1 MVKNSLKNRLYLGL
15 GLLSLLIIMLWITG
29 TYFVYDLSSRS
40 EAMLHE
46 NYQSVESSK
55 YLTQSLDE
63 MKNMQAIFFFG
74 NRESYSDTLYDST
87 HANFMTY
94 LEALENNVT
103 EPGEDDLIQILKTS
117 YISFNN
123 LFKSCIAR
131 DSTISSQIY
140 FDQILPLHREVRN
153 NIVKVSEM
161 NMTAIRYK
169 QNILRSN
176 AYRAFIFMSLIGTIS
191 FFIAAMFIIKFPK
204 TIIDPV
210 NDLMNGAREISNRNY
225 KYQTV
230 IRKDDELGE
239 LARAFNIMSLRLNEF
254 EHSNFS
260 RILFEKKR
268 IDTIINSMTDG
279 IIGLNQDMEIIFSNT
294 HACNLLGIPL
304 ENLIG
309 VSTMKLSL
317 SNVLVQQIMSDLNL
331 SDIKSGEAMPIKIS
345 KSGRNYYYS
354 REFLKVEDVSSGDLT
369 TLNAGFVIIL
379 KNITHFLELDQAK
392 TNFISTISHELK
404 TPLSSIRLNL
414 KLLEDD
420 RIGSMNSE
428 QREIVRVLKSESAR
442 MLTITTELLDMA
454 QVESGN
460 IMLDIQSVLPTSIID
475 YVRES
480 IINQAVLLGVSV
492 DFKIPQGLPQVE
504 ADITKSAWVL
514 LNMANNALRYS
525 DSGGSVSITVSH
537 MKEEVIFKVEDTG
550 RGIEEKYLEKIFDKY
565 FKVPGSSEDG
575 SGLGLSISKEFIIRQ
590 NGKIWAESHPGKGS
604 RFYFSL
610 PVSKRVLL

>member
-1 MVKNSLKNRLYLGL
+1 MIKNSLKNRLYLGL
-15 GLLSLLIIMLWITG
+15 GILSLLIIMLWITG

-63 MKNMQAIFFFG
+63 LKNMQTVFFFG
-74 NRESYSDTLYDST
+74 NRESFSDTLYNST
-87 HANFMTY
+87 HANFLTY
-94 LEALENNVT
+94 LEAIENNIT
-103 EPGEDDLIQILKTS
+103 EPGEYELIEILKSS
-117 YISFNN
+117 YSSYNN
-123 LFKSCIAR
+123 LFKTCLSH
-131 DSTISSQIY
+131 DSSPTSQIY
-140 FDQILPLHREVRN
+140 FDQILPSAREVRN
-153 NIVKVSEM
+153 NIVRVSEM

-169 QNILRSN
+169 QNMLRSN
-176 AYRAFIFMSLIGTIS
+176 AYRAFIIMSLIGTIS
-191 FFIAAMFIIKFPK
+191 FLIAAMFILRFPK
-204 TIIDPV
+204 TILDPV
-210 NDLMNGAREISNRNY
+210 NDLMSGAREISNRNY
-225 KYQTV
+225 SYQTV
-230 IRKDDELGE
+230 IRNDDELGE

-294 HACNLLGIPL
+294 HACNLLDIPP
-304 ENLIG
+304 E
-309 VSTMKLSL
+309 KLVGL
-317 SNVLVQQIMSDLNL
+317 SAIKLATSNALVQKIMSDLNPE
-331 SDIKSGEAMPIKIS
+331 DIKSGEAMPIKIN

-354 REFLKVEDVSSGDLT
+354 REFLKVEDIDAGEVT
-369 TLNAGFVIIL
+369 TMHAGFVIIL

-414 KLLEDD
+414 KLMDDD
-420 RIGSMNSE
+420 RIGSLNSE
-428 QREIVRVLKSESAR
+428 QRDIVKVLKSESAR
-442 MLTITTELLDMA
+442 MLAITTELLDMA

-460 IMLDIQSVLPTSIID
+460 IMLDIQSVSPTSIID

-480 IINQAVLLGVSV
+480 INNHAGPLGVGV
-492 DFKIPQGLPQVE
+492 DFVIPKDLPQVE

-525 DSGGSVSITVSH
+525 NTGGSVTISATHV
-537 MKEEVIFKVEDTG
+537 KDEVIFKVEDAG
-550 RGIEEKYLEKIFDKY
+550 KGIEGKYLEKIFDKY

-575 SGLGLSISKEFIIRQ
+575 SGLGLSISKEFILRQ
-590 NGKIWAESHPGKGS
+590 NGRIWAESYPGKGS

-610 PVSKRVLL
+610 PVVIRVLS

>member
-1 MVKNSLKNRLYLGL
+1 MVKNSLRRRLYLGL

-74 NRESYSDTLYDST
+74 NRESYSDTLYNST
-87 HANFMTY
+87 HAKFMIY
-94 LEALENNVT
+94 LEAIENNVT
-103 EPGEDDLIQILKTS
+103 EPGEDDLIQILNSS

-123 LFKSCIAR
+123 LFKSCIAI
-131 DSTISSQIY
+131 DSTISSLIY

-169 QNILRSN
+169 QDILRSN

-191 FFIAAMFIIKFPK
+191 FFIAAMFIMKFPK
-204 TIIDPV
+204 TILDPV
-210 NDLMNGAREISNRNY
+210 NDLMTGAREISNRNY
-225 KYQTV
+225 TYQTV

-239 LARAFNIMSLRLNEF
+239 LARAFNMMSLRLNEF

-304 ENLIG
+304 ENLVG
-309 VSTMKLSL
+309 VSAMKLAS

-331 SDIKSGEAMPIKIS
+331 SDIKSGEAMPIKIN

-354 REFLKVEDVSSGDLT
+354 REFLKVEDVSSGELT
-369 TLNAGFVIIL
+369 NLNAGFVIIL

-414 KLLEDD
+414 KLLDDD
-420 RIGSMNSE
+420 RIGSMNNE
-428 QREIVRVLKSESAR
+428 QRDIVRVLKSESAR
-442 MLTITTELLDMA
+442 MLAITTELLDIA

-460 IMLDIQSVLPTSIID
+460 IMLDIQSVLPTAIID

-480 IINQAVLLGVSV
+480 IINHAGPLGVRV
-492 DFKIPQGLPQVE
+492 EFKIPQDLPEVE

-525 DSGGSVSITVSH
+525 NEGGSVHISANHV
-537 MKEEVIFKVEDTG
+537 KDEVIFKVEDAG
-550 RGIEEKYLEKIFDKY
+550 MGIEEKYLEKIFDKY

-575 SGLGLSISKEFIIRQ
+575 SGLGLSISKEFILRQ
-590 NGKIWAESHPGKGS
+590 NGRIWAESNPGKGS
-604 RFYFSL
+604 KFYFSL
-610 PVSKRVLL
+610 PVVRRVLS